1 MQPLKQSMQQKKRL
15 NKDNKEQNKMVE
27 ISAAMVKEL
36 RAATG
41 SGIMDCKRVLA
52 EAEGNYETAVDLL
65 RKKGLAKAAKRA
77 GRSTSEGLIYSYIH
91 TGSKLGVLVEVNCE
105 SDFVAKTDDFAA
117 FVKNIAMHIAA
128 ANPAGL
134 ASEDVDPAIIEK
146 EREIYTAQMLEE
158 GKPEKMIAKIV
169 DGKIEKFYKEVCLMS
184 QQYVKDPQK
193 TITDVLKET
202 IAKIGENIQIK
213 RFVRFQIG
221 E

>member
-1 MQPLKQSMQQKKRL
+1 
-15 NKDNKEQNKMVE
+15 MVE

-36 RAATG
+36 RGATG

-52 EAEGNYETAVDLL
+52 EAEGDYQTAVDLL

-77 GRSTSEGLIYSYIH
+77 GRSTSEGVIYSYIH
-91 TGSKLGVLVEVNCE
+91 TGAKLGVLVEVNCE
-105 SDFVAKTDDFAA
+105 SDFVAKTDDFLA

-128 ANPAGL
+128 ANPVGL
-134 ASEDVDPAIIEK
+134 APEDVDEAIIAK

-158 GKPEKMIAKIV
+158 GKPENMIAKIV
-169 DGKIEKFYKEVCLMS
+169 DGKVEKFYKEVCLLS

>member
-1 MQPLKQSMQQKKRL
+1 
-15 NKDNKEQNKMVE
+15 MVE

-36 RAATG
+36 REATG

-52 EAEGNYETAVDLL
+52 EAEGDYEPAVDLL

-77 GRSTSEGLIYSYIH
+77 GRSTSEGLIHSYIH

-105 SDFVAKTDDFAA
+105 SDFVAKTEDFET

-134 ASEDVDPAIIEK
+134 NPEDVDPAVIAK
-146 EREIYTAQMLEE
+146 EREIFRAQMLEE
-158 GKPEKMIAKIV
+158 GKPENMIDKIV
-169 DGKIEKFYKEVCLMS
+169 DGKIEKFYKDVCLMS

>member
-1 MQPLKQSMQQKKRL
+1 
-15 NKDNKEQNKMVE
+15 MVE

-36 RAATG
+36 REATG

-52 EAEGNYETAVDLL
+52 EAEGDYETAVDLL

-77 GRSTSEGLIYSYIH
+77 GRSTSEGLIHSYIH

-105 SDFVAKTDDFAA
+105 SDFVAKTENFET

-134 ASEDVDPAIIEK
+134 NPEDVDPAVIAK
-146 EREIYTAQMLEE
+146 EREIFRAQMLEE
-158 GKPEKMIAKIV
+158 GKPENMIDKIV
-169 DGKIEKFYKEVCLMS
+169 DGKIEKFYKDVCLMS

-202 IAKIGENIQIK
+202 IAQIGENIQIK

>member
-1 MQPLKQSMQQKKRL
+1 
-15 NKDNKEQNKMVE
+15 MVE

-52 EAEGNYETAVDLL
+52 EAEGDYETAVDLL

-105 SDFVAKTDDFAA
+105 SDFVAKTDDFEA

-134 ASEDVDPAIIEK
+134 AAEDVDPAVIEK

>member
-1 MQPLKQSMQQKKRL
+1 
-15 NKDNKEQNKMVE
+15 MVE

-52 EAEGNYETAVDLL
+52 EAEGDYQTAVDLL
-65 RKKGLAKAAKRA
+65 RKKGLAKAAKRS
-77 GRSTSEGLIYSYIH
+77 GRSTSEGLIHTYIH
-91 TGSKLGVLVEVNCE
+91 TGAKLGVMVEVNCE
-105 SDFVAKTDDFAA
+105 SDFVAKTDDFIE

-134 ASEDVDPAIIEK
+134 APEDVDPAIIAK
-146 EREIYTAQMLEE
+146 EREIFTAQMLEE
-158 GKPEKMIAKIV
+158 GKPENIIAKIV
-169 DGKIEKFYKEVCLMS
+169 DGKIEKFYKDVCLLS

-193 TITDVLKET
+193 TITDVLKEA